1 MILAFMFLTI
11 SAVSVT
17 AKWLNGVW
25 MLLRD
30 ASLYRVPLPQVS
42 HNVPLYDVPPPLFR
56 APPQRLYR
64 VTPPSISRDASLY
77 RFPLRVHRFAT
88 DIGSSRC
95 RDQGLHRLATEVFG
109 DEGSCGE
116 GSGGEGSG
124 GFCVV
129 SVAASLASAMAV
141 PWRRHLHRQWAMAA
155 AVALVFF
162 SKLTMAKAQ
171 AVDGGGS

>member
-1 MILAFMFLTI
+1 MLWRMPLW
-11 SAVSVT
+11 
-17 AKWLNGVW
+17 KWKWWLIGIW
-25 MLLRD
+25 MHHHYRPMVPTCPSRD
-30 ASLYRVPLPQVS
+30 ASLYRVPPPQVS
-42 HNVPLYDVPPPLFR
+42 LYGVPPPLLR
-56 APPQRLYR
+56 APPQRGLSLYR
-64 VTPPSISRDASLY
+64 ITPPSIPRDASLY

-109 DEGSCGE
+109 DEGS
-116 GSGGEGSG
+116 GGV
-124 GFCVV
+124 CVV

-141 PWRRHLHRQWAMAA
+141 PWRRRLHRQWAMAA